1 MTYYFGPAE
10 RCLGYNYGILINC
23 LRGRAL
29 LTFHFSNTNLPS
41 PSPLLLC
48 FLTYLP
54 TLRARHWGSRM
65 EKNAARVGNISYSG
79 SATKGT
85 LSGKAMLLNRT
96 LLLASSLPT
105 WRTLLLHHPPSYSP
119 INSPTTPTLQPASSP
134 PYCPLRGWTGSWPT
148 HFKDNRTHSFRQVSE
163 KPLKGHFRS
172 FDRHF
177 RHMLGIC
184 IHRISFH
191 S

>member
-10 RCLGYNYGILINC
+10 RCLGYNYGIIINC

-134 PYCPLRGWTGSWPT
+134 TKQTIHGLRYLRYALWG
-148 HFKDNRTHSFRQVSE
+148 E
-163 KPLKGHFRS
+163 
-172 FDRHF
+172 
-177 RHMLGIC
+177 
-184 IHRISFH
+184 
-191 S
+191 